1 MSTEHNQSGGG
12 PAGYEKRDADPA
24 SLVHFGVGLA
34 LTLVVVWAGMWWL
47 MGYFSH
53 VQKLGPSATPFGQLE
68 EKQLPPLPRLQVN
81 PEQDLKALRE
91 QQTAALDTYGWVD
104 RDRGIVH
111 IPIDRAMDLILE
123 RGVLPAR
130 ANASAAGAGPPH
142 RHATPGKRI
151 SRRERGGS

>member
-1 MSTEHNQSGGG
+1 MSTEHNQSVGG
-12 PAGYEKRDADPA
+12 PGGYEKRDADPG

-47 MGYFSH
+47 MDYFSH

-91 QQTAALDTYGWVD
+91 QQTAALDTYGWVV

-111 IPIDRAMDLILE
+111 IPIERAMDLILE
-123 RGVLPAR
+123 RGALPAR
-130 ANASAAGAGPPH
+130 ANSSAVGARPPMKSAAPA
-142 RHATPGKRI
+142 KRKTR
-151 SRRERGGS
+151 SERDGS